1 MENKGLSQCQ
11 PFIIL
16 PLKTNM
22 YITSKEAEKAV
33 LVGVALQSRGV
44 TNEQMREY
52 LDELSFLAETAGAET
67 VKIFTQNLEKPVHA
81 TFIGRGKLEEIHAYT
96 EEHEVDM
103 IIFDDELTP
112 TQLRNIEDIFKGIKV
127 LDRTNLILDIF
138 ASRARTAHAKTQ
150 VELAQYQYLLPRL
163 TGMWTHLERQKGG
176 IGLRGPG
183 ETEIETDRRIIR
195 DKITRLKEE
204 LARID
209 RQKSIQRK
217 NRGKLVRVALVGYT
231 NVGKST
237 LMNLLSKSDVF
248 AENKLF
254 ATLDTTVRKI
264 AIKNVPLLL
273 ADTVGFIRKL
283 PHHLIESFKST
294 LDEVREADV
303 ILHVVDIS
311 HPQFEEQMQV
321 VNETLAELCKETK
334 PTIVVFN
341 KIDAF
346 RYVQKDEDDLTP
358 VLRENYSLDDLK
370 QMWMSK
376 QGGETVYISAAKKE
390 NIEELKE
397 KLYAIV
403 KEIHSARFPYN
414 DFLYQDY
421 DGEIEEY
428 VQNQT
433 PTRQKCLILNIEKNI
448 YFLCFGFNLLFP

>member
-1 MENKGLSQCQ
+1 
-11 PFIIL
+11 
-16 PLKTNM
+16 M
-22 YITSKEAEKAV
+22 YSTGKDAEKAI
-33 LVGVALQSRGV
+33 LVGVALQSKGV
-44 TNEQMREY
+44 GYDRMSEY
-52 LDELSFLAETAGAET
+52 LEELSFLAETAGAQT
-67 VKIFTQNLEKPVHA
+67 VRIFTQNLDKPVHA
-81 TFIGRGKLEEIHAYT
+81 TFIGKGKLEEIKAYT
-96 EEHEVDM
+96 QDNEVDM
-103 IIFDDELTP
+103 LIFDDELSP
-112 TQLRNIEDIFKGIKV
+112 TQLRNIEAMFPGIKI

-163 TGMWTHLERQKGG
+163 AGMWTHLERQKGG

-204 LARID
+204 LSKID
-209 RQKSIQRK
+209 KQKVIQRK

-264 AIKNVPLLL
+264 AIRNVPFLL

-303 ILHVVDIS
+303 ILHVIDIS
-311 HPQFEEQMQV
+311 HPQFEDQMKV
-321 VNETLAELCKETK
+321 VNETLSELLKEPK
-334 PTIVVFN
+334 PTILVFN

-346 RYVQKDEDDLTP
+346 QYIKKEDDDLTP
-358 VLRENYSLDDLK
+358 VKRENYSLEDLK

-376 QGGETVYISAAKKE
+376 QGNETVYISAAEKK

-397 KLYAIV
+397 KLYNLV

-421 DGEIEEY
+421 GENETEE
-428 VQNQT
+428 
-433 PTRQKCLILNIEKNI
+433 
-448 YFLCFGFNLLFP
+448 